1 MSEEQMK
8 KEDQLFIHLVNT
20 FVQSAWISLGKVKSP
35 VSDTLERNLE
45 QATYYIDLLDM
56 LQTKMKG
63 NLSEWEEQYIIHS
76 LSELKLNF
84 IDEQKKG
91 DQENNSKEEKV
102 DDAIDK
108 NKVSK
113 KIHTNFILKSAL
125 FIGIFQVLALIPGVS
140 RAGITITAS
149 RILGFD
155 RIESAKIAFYLSIPA
170 LTAVSI
176 FGIYNLSKE
185 SFEFNILAL
194 LGIVLS
200 FLFSLITSLKNLI
213 EYSTNLSKIGKFSS
227 LIFGLYFFTNFH
239 RRSFV
244 FALLVSTR
252 FKSIENVII
261 ISSFGTFPL

>member
-113 KIHTNFILKSAL
+113 PKKKVKKTSNKNPKTSNKNPKTAKKKS
-125 FIGIFQVLALIPGVS
+125 
-140 RAGITITAS
+140 
-149 RILGFD
+149 
-155 RIESAKIAFYLSIPA
+155 K
-170 LTAVSI
+170 
-176 FGIYNLSKE
+176 
-185 SFEFNILAL
+185 
-194 LGIVLS
+194 
-200 FLFSLITSLKNLI
+200 
-213 EYSTNLSKIGKFSS
+213 
-227 LIFGLYFFTNFH
+227 
-239 RRSFV
+239 
-244 FALLVSTR
+244 
-252 FKSIENVII
+252 
-261 ISSFGTFPL
+261 

>member
-63 NLSEWEEQYIIHS
+63 NLSEWEEQYVIHS

-113 KIHTNFILKSAL
+113 PKKKVKKTSNKNPKTAKKKS
-125 FIGIFQVLALIPGVS
+125 
-140 RAGITITAS
+140 
-149 RILGFD
+149 
-155 RIESAKIAFYLSIPA
+155 K
-170 LTAVSI
+170 
-176 FGIYNLSKE
+176 
-185 SFEFNILAL
+185 
-194 LGIVLS
+194 
-200 FLFSLITSLKNLI
+200 
-213 EYSTNLSKIGKFSS
+213 
-227 LIFGLYFFTNFH
+227 
-239 RRSFV
+239 
-244 FALLVSTR
+244 
-252 FKSIENVII
+252 
-261 ISSFGTFPL
+261 

>member
-91 DQENNSKEEKV
+91 DQENNSKEEKTDGAV
-102 DDAIDK
+102 DK

-113 KIHTNFILKSAL
+113 PKKK
-125 FIGIFQVLALIPGVS
+125 VKK
-140 RAGITITAS
+140 AS
-149 RILGFD
+149 NKNP
-155 RIESAKIAFYLSIPA
+155 KIAKKK
-170 LTAVSI
+170 
-176 FGIYNLSKE
+176 SK
-185 SFEFNILAL
+185 
-194 LGIVLS
+194 
-200 FLFSLITSLKNLI
+200 
-213 EYSTNLSKIGKFSS
+213 
-227 LIFGLYFFTNFH
+227 
-239 RRSFV
+239 
-244 FALLVSTR
+244 
-252 FKSIENVII
+252 
-261 ISSFGTFPL
+261 

>member
-113 KIHTNFILKSAL
+113 SKKK
-125 FIGIFQVLALIPGVS
+125 VKK
-140 RAGITITAS
+140 AS
-149 RILGFD
+149 
-155 RIESAKIAFYLSIPA
+155 
-170 LTAVSI
+170 
-176 FGIYNLSKE
+176 N
-185 SFEFNILAL
+185 
-194 LGIVLS
+194 
-200 FLFSLITSLKNLI
+200 KNLK
-213 EYSTNLSKIGKFSS
+213 TTKKKSK
-227 LIFGLYFFTNFH
+227 
-239 RRSFV
+239 
-244 FALLVSTR
+244 
-252 FKSIENVII
+252 
-261 ISSFGTFPL
+261 

>member
-91 DQENNSKEEKV
+91 DQENNSKEEKI
-102 DDAIDK
+102 DETIDK

-113 KIHTNFILKSAL
+113 SKKK
-125 FIGIFQVLALIPGVS
+125 VKK
-140 RAGITITAS
+140 AS
-149 RILGFD
+149 
-155 RIESAKIAFYLSIPA
+155 
-170 LTAVSI
+170 
-176 FGIYNLSKE
+176 N
-185 SFEFNILAL
+185 
-194 LGIVLS
+194 
-200 FLFSLITSLKNLI
+200 KNLK
-213 EYSTNLSKIGKFSS
+213 TTKKKSK
-227 LIFGLYFFTNFH
+227 
-239 RRSFV
+239 
-244 FALLVSTR
+244 
-252 FKSIENVII
+252 
-261 ISSFGTFPL
+261 

>member
-8 KEDQLFIHLVNT
+8 KEDQLFIHLVNK

-35 VSDTLERNLE
+35 VSDTLERNLD

-113 KIHTNFILKSAL
+113 PKKKVKKTSNKNPKTAKKKS
-125 FIGIFQVLALIPGVS
+125 
-140 RAGITITAS
+140 
-149 RILGFD
+149 
-155 RIESAKIAFYLSIPA
+155 K
-170 LTAVSI
+170 
-176 FGIYNLSKE
+176 
-185 SFEFNILAL
+185 
-194 LGIVLS
+194 
-200 FLFSLITSLKNLI
+200 
-213 EYSTNLSKIGKFSS
+213 
-227 LIFGLYFFTNFH
+227 
-239 RRSFV
+239 
-244 FALLVSTR
+244 
-252 FKSIENVII
+252 
-261 ISSFGTFPL
+261 